1 MCTRWWKLLLWGQ
14 MCGCVSVNMEEGYG
28 WYLAIFSHGEDGLFM
43 LMGI

>member
-1 MCTRWWKLLLWGQ
+1 
-14 MCGCVSVNMEEGYG
+14 MCGCVCVNMEEGYG